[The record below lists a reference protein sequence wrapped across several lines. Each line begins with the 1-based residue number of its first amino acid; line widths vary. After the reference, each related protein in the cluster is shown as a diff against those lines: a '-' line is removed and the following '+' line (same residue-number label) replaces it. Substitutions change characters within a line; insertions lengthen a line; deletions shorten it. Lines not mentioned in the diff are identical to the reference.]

1 MSARLRERL
10 SGIAPWCGLI
20 AAGAAWGLHQQVV
33 TDALH
38 FDCSATADGAGIALG
53 LVALAIV
60 FGGAFASW
68 GALPA
73 ATASTAEA
81 SMRRFIVHL
90 SLMAALL
97 AALGLGFHILAGAL
111 LPGCAPV

>member
-10 SGIAPWCGLI
+10 SGIAPWSGLI

-38 FDCSATADGAGIALG
+38 FDCSTTADGRGIALG
-53 LVALAIV
+53 VVALAIV
-60 FGGAFASW
+60 FGGAFVSW
-68 GALPA
+68 RALPA
-73 ATASTAEA
+73 ADASPADA

-97 AALGLGFHILAGAL
+97 AALGVGFHILAGAL
-111 LPGCAPV
+111 LPGCSPA